1 MDLIKEIYFK
11 LSDVVLL
18 KAGLFDESKS
28 TTDKIIAL
36 IKSNGDENFWNAHI
50 ENVIIDA
57 QVDSSIKA
65 FREGFKA
72 AFRLMREVSE

>member
-11 LSDVVLL
+11 LSEENLMS
-18 KAGLFDESKS
+18 AWLFDESKS
-28 TTDKIIAL
+28 TTNQIISK
-36 IKSNGDENFWNAHI
+36 IKSVDEKNWAAYI
-50 ENVIIDA
+50 ENAVIDA
-57 QVDSSIKA
+57 QCDTAIKA